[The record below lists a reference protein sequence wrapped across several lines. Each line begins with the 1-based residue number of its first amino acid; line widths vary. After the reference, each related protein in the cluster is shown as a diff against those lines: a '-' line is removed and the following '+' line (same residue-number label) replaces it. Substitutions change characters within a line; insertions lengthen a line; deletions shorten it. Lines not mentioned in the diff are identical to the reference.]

1 MNPSIAESIHY
12 ENTLAFAKQQDALDP
27 LTSYRKQFY
36 FPRMNGQEVI
46 YFTGNSM
53 GLQPHSTQNYVLNEL
68 EDWATFGVEGQQ
80 HGRNPWDFYHEQLA
94 EPLSKIVG
102 AKPAEITVMNNLS
115 VNLHLLLVSF
125 YRPNAKKYK
134 ILCETNAFSSDR
146 FIIESQL
153 HFHGFNPEDAIVE
166 IAPRTGERVIRH
178 EDVLNAIDKNKDSLA
193 LVLMGA
199 VNYQNGQLF
208 NLKEITMATHKA
220 GAIAGF
226 DLAHAIA
233 NVRLQLHDWDVDFA
247 SWCTYK
253 YLNSG
258 PGGIGGLFIHE
269 RHSSIPDIPRFAG
282 WWGASKDTR
291 FTSSKGFVPATGAD
305 GWQLGTAPVLLL
317 AAHKASLD
325 LFDEVGMDALL
336 AKSEKLT
343 GYLEFVVDEINNQQ
357 KHPCLQL
364 ITPRNKKERGCQ
376 LSFIPK
382 TGKDFFH
389 QLKQAGAFTTWLEPQ
404 VMRCAPVP
412 FYNSFEDVYR
422 FGELVKK
429 LSVS

>member
-1 MNPSIAESIHY
+1 
-12 ENTLAFAKQQDALDP
+12 
-27 LTSYRKQFY
+27 
-36 FPRMNGQEVI
+36 
-46 YFTGNSM
+46 
-53 GLQPHSTQNYVLNEL
+53 
-68 EDWATFGVEGQQ
+68 
-80 HGRNPWDFYHEQLA
+80 
-94 EPLSKIVG
+94 
-102 AKPAEITVMNNLS
+102 
-115 VNLHLLLVSF
+115 
-125 YRPNAKKYK
+125 
-134 ILCETNAFSSDR
+134 
-146 FIIESQL
+146 
-153 HFHGFNPEDAIVE
+153 
-166 IAPRTGERVIRH
+166 
-178 EDVLNAIDKNKDSLA
+178 
-193 LVLMGA
+193 MGA

-357 KHPCLQL
+357 KHPSLQL